1 MCTFAFQTLN
11 IIITAGWLAAG
22 FYDPADAAPVDP
34 PHDAPP
40 KHFIC
45 PNAPAPHLFS
55 RRLILIKLWM
65 QSRR

>member
-34 PHDAPP
+34 PDLSTSSAPMHP
-40 KHFIC
+40 
-45 PNAPAPHLFS
+45 
-55 RRLILIKLWM
+55 RRTFFTGA
-65 QSRR
+65 